1 MLSLSGFSFAS
12 SSSILRQTR
21 HNPMADIKLDTKFV
35 LATRDVSAS
44 TINGTKIDFA
54 RRSTR
59 LKFLLVGRI
68 ETILGKRRM
77 AARSFRRYGTTKFK
91 MLCVVYDYIYRIAE
105 DAYAKLAK
113 LQDAVTDGSAE
124 IEELLKDVEEACWVL
139 AALL

>member
-1 MLSLSGFSFAS
+1 MLSLSVFFFAS

-77 AARSFRRYGTTKFK
+77 AAR
-91 MLCVVYDYIYRIAE
+91 IAE
-105 DAYAKLAK
+105 DAYAKLAT